1 MYCRGYPPKPSRH
14 APAARSSLPRT
25 FWAHVLPESGSA
37 QQLDFSE
44 AHQQKHGPVHEAP
57 RGDLTRTRAVLP
69 EASLI
74 YKGKLATLQPLT
86 QRLQAS
92 QLPKLQLFQG
102 FRHFF
107 PPWST
112 AVVVVVVVVVAAVV
126 AAVVIVVVVDAPFV
140 FGTAFPKL
148 SPRCSYPHGLV
159 SSPSASSSSA
169 IALGKRL
176 LSSRCKCGKR
186 SCVCA

>member
-1 MYCRGYPPKPSRH
+1 M
-14 APAARSSLPRT
+14 
-25 FWAHVLPESGSA
+25 LPESGSA

-102 FRHFF
+102 FRHFLLPLF
-107 PPWST
+107 PPLST
-112 AVVVVVVVVVAAVV
+112 VFVVVVVVVAAVV
-126 AAVVIVVVVDAPFV
+126 VAVLVVVVGVGAV
-140 FGTAFPKL
+140 LVLGTAFPKV
-148 SPRCSYPHGLV
+148 SPRCSKPHGLT
-159 SSPSASSSSA
+159 SSPSFSSSLA
-169 IALGKRL
+169 TALGNRL
-176 LSSRCKCGKR
+176 PNSR
-186 SCVCA
+186 